1 MSHDFTNLLSTEQ
14 KIRLGLYQAFKDDAE
29 KAYDFIMQSAQVTP
43 TQWMPLPEAPTNDDG
58 IYFIDEYGRAIK
70 FNDSESETPRDTS
83 YITHIGII
91 DGPRS
96 LKVSVKS
103 FEAQVQDYNFERDS
117 IKDFSGYIKCE
128 LDALMDWDGEKNTK
142 HILTQCPALKN
153 ELKEGEYIPSLGQLA
168 FIWHHR
174 HQINKALN
182 VIGYNPLS
190 WRTIWSSTEYDAVNG
205 WNVDF
210 TNGSVYYDRKDLTYT
225 VRAVADFYLA

>member
-1 MSHDFTNLLSTEQ
+1 MSQDFTNLLSTEQ

-43 TQWMPLPEAPTNDDG
+43 TQWMPLPGTSTNEDG

-70 FNDSESETPRDTS
+70 FNDSEPEIPRDTS
-83 YITHIGII
+83 YITYIGII
-91 DGPRS
+91 DGSRS
-96 LKVSVKS
+96 LKVSVKA
-103 FEAQVQDYNFERDS
+103 FEAHVQDYDFERDS
-117 IKDFSGYIKCE
+117 IKDFSRYIKCE

-142 HILTQCPALKN
+142 HILTQCPALEN
-153 ELKEGEYIPSLGQLA
+153 ELKDGEYIPSLGQLA

-182 VIGYNPLS
+182 FIGYNPLS
-190 WRTIWSSTEYDAVNG
+190 WDTIWSSTEYDAANG
-205 WNVDF
+205 WNVGF
-210 TNGSVYYDRKDLTYT
+210 TNGNVYCDCKDLTYT

>member
-1 MSHDFTNLLSTEQ
+1 MSQDFTNLLSTEQ
-14 KIRLGLYQAFKDDAE
+14 KIRLGLYQAFKGDAE

-43 TQWMPLPEAPTNDDG
+43 THWMPLPETSTNDDG
-58 IYFIDEYGRAIK
+58 IYFIDEYGRVIK
-70 FNDSESETPRDTS
+70 FNDSEPETPRDTS

-91 DGPRS
+91 EGSRS
-96 LKVSVKS
+96 LKVSVKA
-103 FEAQVQDYNFERDS
+103 FEAQVQNYNFERDN

-142 HILTQCPALKN
+142 HILTQCPALES
-153 ELKEGEYIPSLGQLA
+153 ELKDGEYIPSLGQLA

-182 VIGYNPLS
+182 FIGYNPLS

-210 TNGSVYYDRKDLTYT
+210 TDGSVYYACKYITYNI
-225 VRAVADFYLA
+225 RAVADFYLA

>member
-1 MSHDFTNLLSTEQ
+1 MSQDFTNLLSTEQ
-14 KIRLGLYQAFKDDAE
+14 KIRLGLYQAFKGDAE
-29 KAYDFIMQSAQVTP
+29 KAYDFVMQSAQVAP
-43 TQWMPLPEAPTNDDG
+43 THWAPLPGTSTNDDG
-58 IYFIDEYGRAIK
+58 IYLIDEYGRVIK
-70 FNDSESETPRDTS
+70 FNDSEPETPRDTS

-91 DGPRS
+91 DGSRS
-96 LKVSVKS
+96 LKVSVKA
-103 FEAQVQDYNFERDS
+103 FEAQVQNYNFERDS

-142 HILTQCPALKN
+142 HILTQCPTLEN

-182 VIGYNPLS
+182 FIGYNPLS

-210 TNGSVYYDRKDLTYT
+210 TDGSVYYACKYITYT
-225 VRAVADFYLA
+225 VRAAADFYLA

>member
-1 MSHDFTNLLSTEQ
+1 MSQDFTNLLSTEQ
-14 KIRLGLYQAFKDDAE
+14 KIRLGLYQAFKGDAE

-43 TQWMPLPEAPTNDDG
+43 TQWMPLPGTSTNDDG
-58 IYFIDEYGRAIK
+58 IYFIDEYGRVIK
-70 FNDSESETPRDTS
+70 FNDSEPEIPRDTS
-83 YITHIGII
+83 YITYIGII
-91 DGPRS
+91 DGSRS

-103 FEAQVQDYNFERDS
+103 FEAHVQDYNFERDS

-142 HILTQCPALKN
+142 HILTQCPALEN
-153 ELKEGEYIPSLGQLA
+153 ELKDGEYIPSLGQLA

-182 VIGYNPLS
+182 FIGYNPLS
-190 WRTIWSSTEYDAVNG
+190 WRAIWSSTEFDAIHG

-210 TNGSVYYDRKDLTYT
+210 TDGGVYYACKYVTYT

>member
-1 MSHDFTNLLSTEQ
+1 MSQDFTNLLSTEQ
-14 KIRLGLYQAFKDDAE
+14 KIRLGLYQAFKGDAE
-29 KAYDFIMQSAQVTP
+29 KAYDFVMQSAQVAP
-43 TQWMPLPEAPTNDDG
+43 AHWAPLPGTSTNDDG
-58 IYFIDEYGRAIK
+58 IYLIDEYGRVIK
-70 FNDSESETPRDTS
+70 FNDSEPETPRDTS

-91 DGPRS
+91 DGSRS
-96 LKVSVKS
+96 LKVSVKA
-103 FEAQVQDYNFERDS
+103 FEAQVQNYNFERDS

-142 HILTQCPALKN
+142 HILTQCPTLEN

-190 WRTIWSSTEYDAVNG
+190 WSTIWSSTEYDAVNG

-210 TNGSVYYDRKDLTYT
+210 TDGSVYYACKYITYT

>member
-1 MSHDFTNLLSTEQ
+1 MSQDFTNLLSTEQ
-14 KIRLGLYQAFKDDAE
+14 KIRLGLYQAFKGDAG

-43 TQWMPLPEAPTNDDG
+43 TQWMPLPGASTNDDG
-58 IYFIDEYGRAIK
+58 IYFIDEYGRVIK
-70 FNDSESETPRDTS
+70 FNDSEPEIPRDTS

-91 DGPRS
+91 DGSRS
-96 LKVSVKS
+96 LKVSVKA
-103 FEAQVQDYNFERDS
+103 FEAQVQNYNFERDS

-142 HILTQCPALKN
+142 HILTQCPALEN
-153 ELKEGEYIPSLGQLA
+153 ELKDGEYIPSLGQLA

-182 VIGYNPLS
+182 FIGYNPLS

-210 TNGSVYYDRKDLTYT
+210 TDGSVYYACKYITYT
-225 VRAVADFYLA
+225 IRTVADFYLA